1 MATTGKKQYALKILL
16 CILYTLLPLMGFF
29 LREKMGKPA
38 VTVALVPSLPT
49 PNTHTHLLIVND
61 CVIYSNDSML
71 LELYKGETKT
81 KIPRICSQFFVLYV
95 YIYPPTH
102 THPSLPSCEQQQTK
116 CFKKCELKKEV
127 IKLCMDCNFK

>member
-29 LREKMGKPA
+29 LHEKMGKPA

-81 KIPRICSQFFVLYV
+81 KIPRLCSRFF
-95 YIYPPTH
+95 
-102 THPSLPSCEQQQTK
+102 
-116 CFKKCELKKEV
+116 
-127 IKLCMDCNFK
+127 